1 MGMTASIAGP
11 IPFDAAVHGRP
22 AQPVDNLSDQALAEL
37 AKDGSVAAYNVLVIR
52 YQDRVYRFLLRRTGS
67 SAEAE
72 DVAQETFLRAWQ
84 KLHTY
89 EADRPL
95 APWLLTIAARLA
107 ASSARRRARMRVAPE
122 SAIGYVDAA
131 APNQDP
137 SNPDARHDR
146 QRIWQIA
153 EAVLNRE
160 QLTAVWLR
168 YVEGLSPAQIARV
181 MDKSGVAVRV
191 MLLRARNVLGDA
203 LRDRVGDVL
212 EHNGRTL
219 TNTPAK
225 SAGKANQAESSS
237 PAAGAATVTR
247 RSHGR

>member
-1 MGMTASIAGP
+1 MA
-11 IPFDAAVHGRP
+11 D
-22 AQPVDNLSDQALAEL
+22 L
-37 AKDGSVAAYNVLVIR
+37 AKEGSVAAYNVLVTR

-89 EADRPL
+89 ESERPL

-107 ASSARRRARMRVAPE
+107 ATAARRRVRMRVVPE
-122 SAIGYVDAA
+122 SSLGYVDAT
-131 APNQDP
+131 APNVEE
-137 SNPDARHDR
+137 NPDAPFDR
-146 QRIWQIA
+146 RRIWTIA
-153 EAVLNRE
+153 ETVLNRD

-191 MLLRARNVLGDA
+191 MLLRARNVLGEAIRERASD
-203 LRDRVGDVL
+203 LHTNGCEPKTSTSRV
-212 EHNGRTL
+212 TL
-219 TNTPAK
+219 DGSQANT
-225 SAGKANQAESSS
+225 
-237 PAAGAATVTR
+237 
-247 RSHGR
+247 

>member
-1 MGMTASIAGP
+1 M
-11 IPFDAAVHGRP
+11 
-22 AQPVDNLSDQALAEL
+22 AEL
-37 AKDGSVAAYNVLVIR
+37 AKEGSVAAYNVLVTR

-84 KLHTY
+84 KLHTF
-89 EADRPL
+89 EPERPL

-107 ASSARRRARMRVAPE
+107 ASAARRRARVRVAPE

-131 APNQDP
+131 APNLTP
-137 SNPDARHDR
+137 ANPDAGYDR
-146 QRIWQIA
+146 RRIWKIA
-153 EAVLNRE
+153 ESVLNRD

-191 MLLRARNVLGDA
+191 MLLRARNVLGEA
-203 LRDRVGDVL
+203 IRDRAADIVIPSG
-212 EHNGRTL
+212 
-219 TNTPAK
+219 NTPID
-225 SAGKANQAESSS
+225 ESSHKS
-237 PAAGAATVTR
+237 GTQRVTLAHRGANTQQD
-247 RSHGR
+247 

>member
-1 MGMTASIAGP
+1 MAMSASVAGP
-11 IPFDAAVHGRP
+11 IPFEAPLHGRP
-22 AQPVDNLSDQALAEL
+22 AQRVDNLSDQALAEL
-37 AKDGSVAAYNVLVIR
+37 AKEGSVAAYNVLVTR

-84 KLHTY
+84 KLHTF
-89 EADRPL
+89 EPERPL

-107 ASSARRRARMRVAPE
+107 ASAARRRARVRVAPE

-131 APNQDP
+131 APSLAP
-137 SNPDARHDR
+137 TNPDAGYDR
-146 QRIWQIA
+146 RRIWKIA
-153 EAVLNRE
+153 ESVLNRD

-191 MLLRARNVLGDA
+191 MLLRARNVLGEA
-203 LRDRVGDVL
+203 IRDRAVDIVAPNGDIPTGKHSSKNPTRGVTMSRR
-212 EHNGRTL
+212 GA
-219 TNTPAK
+219 NTK
-225 SAGKANQAESSS
+225 QD
-237 PAAGAATVTR
+237 
-247 RSHGR
+247 

>member
-1 MGMTASIAGP
+1 MAMSASVAGP
-11 IPFDAAVHGRP
+11 IPFEVPFHGRP
-22 AQPVDNLSDQALAEL
+22 GQPVDHLSDQALAEL
-37 AKDGSVAAYNVLVIR
+37 AKEGSVAAYNVLVTR

-89 EADRPL
+89 EPERPL

-107 ASSARRRARMRVAPE
+107 ASAARRRARVRVAPE

-131 APNQDP
+131 APCQMP
-137 SNPDARHDR
+137 ANPDASHDR
-146 QRIWQIA
+146 RRIWQIA
-153 EAVLNRE
+153 ESVLNRD

-191 MLLRARNVLGDA
+191 MLLRARNVLGEAIRERAGDIA
-203 LRDRVGDVL
+203 PPLGDTPDSDPEASKSSASRV
-212 EHNGRTL
+212 TL
-219 TNTPAK
+219 GAR
-225 SAGKANQAESSS
+225 GANSQQD
-237 PAAGAATVTR
+237 
-247 RSHGR
+247 

>member
-1 MGMTASIAGP
+1 MSVSVAGP
-11 IPFDAAVHGRP
+11 IPFESAVHGRP
-22 AQPVDNLSDQALAEL
+22 GQRIDDLSDQALAEL
-37 AKDGSVAAYNVLVIR
+37 AKEGSIAAYNVLITR

-89 EADRPL
+89 ESQRPL

-107 ASSARRRARMRVAPE
+107 ASAARRRTRMRVVPE
-122 SAIGYVDAA
+122 SSLGYVDAA
-131 APNQDP
+131 APETLD
-137 SNPDARHDR
+137 NPDAPFDR
-146 QRIWQIA
+146 RRIWQIA
-153 EAVLNRE
+153 ETVLNRE

-191 MLLRARNVLGDA
+191 MLLRARNVLGEAIRERASD
-203 LRDRVGDVL
+203 LDTRGVSRKTCPSRVTQGL
-212 EHNGRTL
+212 PGA
-219 TNTPAK
+219 NT
-225 SAGKANQAESSS
+225 SQE
-237 PAAGAATVTR
+237 
-247 RSHGR
+247 

>member
-1 MGMTASIAGP
+1 MAMSASVAGP
-11 IPFDAAVHGRP
+11 IPFEVPFHGRP
-22 AQPVDNLSDQALAEL
+22 GQPVDHLSDQALAEL
-37 AKDGSVAAYNVLVIR
+37 AKEGSVAAYNVLVTR

-84 KLHTY
+84 KLHTF
-89 EADRPL
+89 EPERPL

-107 ASSARRRARMRVAPE
+107 ASAARRRARVRVAPE

-131 APNQDP
+131 APNQAP
-137 SNPDARHDR
+137 SNPDAGYDR
-146 QRIWQIA
+146 RRIWKIA
-153 EAVLNRE
+153 ESVLNRD

-191 MLLRARNVLGDA
+191 MLLRARNVLGEA
-203 LRDRVGDVL
+203 IRDRAIDIATQNGDSPRSESASISPSQRV
-212 EHNGRTL
+212 TL
-219 TNTPAK
+219 SRREANT
-225 SAGKANQAESSS
+225 QQD
-237 PAAGAATVTR
+237 
-247 RSHGR
+247 

>member
-1 MGMTASIAGP
+1 MAMSASIAGP
-11 IPFDAAVHGRP
+11 IPIEVAVHGRP
-22 AQPVDNLSDQALAEL
+22 AQPVDHLSDQALAEL
-37 AKDGSVAAYNVLVIR
+37 AKEGSVAAYNVLVTR

-89 EADRPL
+89 EAERPL

-107 ASSARRRARMRVAPE
+107 ASAARRRARMRVAPE
-122 SAIGYVDAA
+122 SAVGYVDAA
-131 APNQDP
+131 APCVLP
-137 SNPDARHDR
+137 ANPDACHDR
-146 QRIWQIA
+146 RKIWQIA
-153 EAVLNRE
+153 ETVLNRE

-191 MLLRARNVLGDA
+191 MLLRARNVLGEA
-203 LRDRVGDVL
+203 LRDRAGDVV
-212 EHNGRTL
+212 EFNGETL
-219 TNTPAK
+219 AQTPGKQGSPDSAAARVTPA
-225 SAGKANQAESSS
+225 QD
-237 PAAGAATVTR
+237 
-247 RSHGR
+247 

>member
-1 MGMTASIAGP
+1 MAMSASVAGSIP
-11 IPFDAAVHGRP
+11 IDVAIHGRP
-22 AQPVDNLSDQALAEL
+22 AQPVDHLSDQALAEL
-37 AKDGSVAAYNVLVIR
+37 AKEGSVAAYNVLVTR

-89 EADRPL
+89 ESERPL

-107 ASSARRRARMRVAPE
+107 ASAARRRARMRVAPE
-122 SAIGYVDAA
+122 SAVGYVDAA
-131 APNQDP
+131 APSTTP
-137 SNPDARHDR
+137 TNPDAGHDR
-146 QRIWQIA
+146 RRIWQIA
-153 EAVLNRE
+153 ETVLNRE

-191 MLLRARNVLGDA
+191 MLLRARNVLGEA
-203 LRDRVGDVL
+203 LRDQAGTVV
-212 EHNGRTL
+212 EFNGETL
-219 TNTPAK
+219 ADTPGK
-225 SAGKANQAESSS
+225 SGLSDSS
-237 PAAGAATVTR
+237 PERVTPPLV
-247 RSHGR
+247 

>member
-1 MGMTASIAGP
+1 MAMSASVARP
-11 IPFDAAVHGRP
+11 IPFEVPIHGRP
-22 AQPVDNLSDQALAEL
+22 AEPVDNLSDQALAEL
-37 AKDGSVAAYNVLVIR
+37 AKEGSVAAYNELVTR

-84 KLHTY
+84 KLHTF
-89 EADRPL
+89 EPERPL

-107 ASSARRRARMRVAPE
+107 ASAARRRARVRVAPE

-131 APNQDP
+131 APSLMP
-137 SNPDARHDR
+137 TNPDARHDR
-146 QRIWQIA
+146 RRIWNIA
-153 EAVLNRE
+153 ESVLNRD

-191 MLLRARNVLGDA
+191 MLLRARNVLGEA
-203 LRDRVGDVL
+203 IRDRAGDIVSL
-212 EHNGRTL
+212 DGDNPNDEDASKSTPPRVTL
-219 TNTPAK
+219 RSRGANT
-225 SAGKANQAESSS
+225 
-237 PAAGAATVTR
+237 
-247 RSHGR
+247 

>member
-1 MGMTASIAGP
+1 MRMSVSVAGP
-11 IPFDAAVHGRP
+11 IPFESAVHG
-22 AQPVDNLSDQALAEL
+22 QPGQRVDHLSDQALADL
-37 AKDGSVAAYNVLVIR
+37 AKEGSVAAYNVLVTR

-89 EADRPL
+89 ESERPL

-107 ASSARRRARMRVAPE
+107 ATAARRRVRMRVVPE
-122 SAIGYVDAA
+122 SSLGYVDAM
-131 APNQDP
+131 APSAPENH
-137 SNPDARHDR
+137 DAPFDR
-146 QRIWQIA
+146 RRIWTIA
-153 EAVLNRE
+153 ETVLNRD

-191 MLLRARNVLGDA
+191 MLLRARNVLGEAIRERASD
-203 LRDRVGDVL
+203 LHTNDCEPKTSTSRV
-212 EHNGRTL
+212 TL
-219 TNTPAK
+219 DGSQANT
-225 SAGKANQAESSS
+225 
-237 PAAGAATVTR
+237 
-247 RSHGR
+247 

>member
-1 MGMTASIAGP
+1 MPMSVSVVGP
-11 IPFDAAVHGRP
+11 IPFESAVHGRP
-22 AQPVDNLSDQALAEL
+22 GLPVDTLSDQALADLSKE
-37 AKDGSVAAYNVLVIR
+37 GSIAAFNVLVTR

-89 EADRPL
+89 ESDRPL

-107 ASSARRRARMRVAPE
+107 ASAARRRARMRVVPE
-122 SAIGYVDAA
+122 SSLGYVDAS
-131 APNQDP
+131 APLAMD
-137 SNPDARHDR
+137 NPDAPFDR
-146 QRIWQIA
+146 RRIWIIA
-153 EAVLNRE
+153 ETVLNRE

-191 MLLRARNVLGDA
+191 MLLRARNVLGEA
-203 LRDRVGDVL
+203 IR
-212 EHNGRTL
+212 E
-219 TNTPAK
+219 
-225 SAGKANQAESSS
+225 KASDLDTGGTRLKTSSS
-237 PAAGAATVTR
+237 RVTQRPAGANTTQD
-247 RSHGR
+247 

>member
-1 MGMTASIAGP
+1 MAMSASVAGP
-11 IPFDAAVHGRP
+11 IPIEVAIHGRP
-22 AQPVDNLSDQALAEL
+22 AQPVDHLSDQALAEL
-37 AKDGSVAAYNVLVIR
+37 AKEGSVAAYNVLVTR

-89 EADRPL
+89 EAERPL

-107 ASSARRRARMRVAPE
+107 ASAARRRARMRVAPE
-122 SAIGYVDAA
+122 SAVGYVDAA
-131 APNQDP
+131 APSHEP
-137 SNPDARHDR
+137 LNPDAQHDR
-146 QRIWQIA
+146 RRIWQIA
-153 EAVLNRE
+153 ETVLNRE

-191 MLLRARNVLGDA
+191 MLLRARNVLGEA
-203 LRDRVGDVL
+203 LRDRAGDVV
-212 EHNGRTL
+212 EFNGETL
-219 TNTPAK
+219 ADTP
-225 SAGKANQAESSS
+225 GKPGS
-237 PAAGAATVTR
+237 PDSTVARVTPPKV
-247 RSHGR
+247 

>member
-1 MGMTASIAGP
+1 MAMSASVAGP
-11 IPFDAAVHGRP
+11 IPFEAPLHGRP
-22 AQPVDNLSDQALAEL
+22 GVPVDNLSDQELSEL
-37 AKDGSVAAYNVLVIR
+37 AKEGSVAAYNVLVTR

-72 DVAQETFLRAWQ
+72 DVAQDTFLRAWQ

-89 EADRPL
+89 EPERPL

-107 ASSARRRARMRVAPE
+107 ASAARRRARVRVAPE

-131 APNQDP
+131 APSLEP
-137 SNPDARHDR
+137 ANPDAGLDR
-146 QRIWQIA
+146 KRIWKIA
-153 EAVLNRE
+153 ESVLNRD

-191 MLLRARNVLGDA
+191 MLLRSRNVLGEA
-203 LRDRVGDVL
+203 LRERAVDIASPHKDI
-212 EHNGRTL
+212 
-219 TNTPAK
+219 PAK
-225 SAGKANQAESSS
+225 N
-237 PAAGAATVTR
+237 
-247 RSHGR
+247 SH

>member
-1 MGMTASIAGP
+1 M
-11 IPFDAAVHGRP
+11 
-22 AQPVDNLSDQALAEL
+22 AEL
-37 AKDGSVAAYNVLVIR
+37 AKEGSVAAYNVLVTR

-89 EADRPL
+89 EPERPL

-107 ASSARRRARMRVAPE
+107 ASAARRRARMRVAPE
-122 SAIGYVDAA
+122 SAVGYVDAA
-131 APNQDP
+131 APCQMP
-137 SNPDARHDR
+137 ANPDAGHDR
-146 QRIWQIA
+146 RRIWQIA
-153 EAVLNRE
+153 ETVLNRE

-191 MLLRARNVLGDA
+191 MLLRARNVLGEA
-203 LRDRVGDVL
+203 LRDRVGDVV
-212 EHNGRTL
+212 EFNGETL
-219 TNTPAK
+219 AQTPAK
-225 SAGKANQAESSS
+225 PGSSDSATAR
-237 PAAGAATVTR
+237 VTPPTL
-247 RSHGR
+247 

>member
-1 MGMTASIAGP
+1 MAMSASVAGP
-11 IPFDAAVHGRP
+11 IPFEVPFHGRP
-22 AQPVDNLSDQALAEL
+22 GQPVDNLSDQELSIL
-37 AKDGSVAAYNVLVIR
+37 AKEGSVAAYNVLVTR

-72 DVAQETFLRAWQ
+72 DVAQDTFLRAWQ

-89 EADRPL
+89 EPERPL

-107 ASSARRRARMRVAPE
+107 ASAARRRARVRVAPE

-131 APNQDP
+131 APSLEP
-137 SNPDARHDR
+137 ANPDAGHDR
-146 QRIWQIA
+146 RRIWQIA
-153 EAVLNRE
+153 ESVLNRD

-191 MLLRARNVLGDA
+191 MLLRSRNVLGEA
-203 LRDRVGDVL
+203 LRERAADIASPNKDHPEPSRSTSSNVG
-212 EHNGRTL
+212 H
-219 TNTPAK
+219 
-225 SAGKANQAESSS
+225 
-237 PAAGAATVTR
+237 
-247 RSHGR
+247 

>member
-1 MGMTASIAGP
+1 MAMSASVAGS
-11 IPFDAAVHGRP
+11 IPFEVPFHGRP
-22 AQPVDNLSDQALAEL
+22 AERVDNLSDQALAEL
-37 AKDGSVAAYNVLVIR
+37 AKEGSVAAYNVLVTR

-84 KLHTY
+84 KLHTF
-89 EADRPL
+89 EPERPL

-107 ASSARRRARMRVAPE
+107 ASAARRRARVRVAPE

-131 APNQDP
+131 AP
-137 SNPDARHDR
+137 SLTAANPDAGYDR
-146 QRIWQIA
+146 RRIWKIA
-153 EAVLNRE
+153 ESVLNRD

-191 MLLRARNVLGDA
+191 MLLRARNVLGEA
-203 LRDRVGDVL
+203 IRDRAGDIVSADGDDPKN
-212 EHNGRTL
+212 EYTSKKED
-219 TNTPAK
+219 TSK
-225 SAGKANQAESSS
+225 SAASRVTLRGRGAN
-237 PAAGAATVTR
+237 T
-247 RSHGR
+247 